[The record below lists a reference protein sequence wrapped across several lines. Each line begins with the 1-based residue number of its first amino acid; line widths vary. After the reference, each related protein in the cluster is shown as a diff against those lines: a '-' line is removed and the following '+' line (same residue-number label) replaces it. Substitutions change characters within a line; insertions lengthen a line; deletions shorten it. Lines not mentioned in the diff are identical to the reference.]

1 MTEGLSEEGRRA
13 IEADCERLIK
23 RYVNLNDAQDW
34 EAVADLYTA
43 DARFARPSKPGE
55 FLEGRAAILAG
66 FLARPPR
73 AQRHAIANI
82 VVEVDGPAA
91 ARAFSVIVLYQGDP
105 AQPGEFIEG
114 RAAIL
119 ASFLARPPRAQRHAI
134 ANVVVDVDGPAA
146 ARAFSVIVLYQG
158 EAAGPGEMP
167 AMSADSPLVG
177 TFTDK
182 LVLTDGGWRFA
193 ERVGGLDFRP
203 GRGPVPASSSPPE
216 RWGRRG

>member
-1 MTEGLSEEGRRA
+1 MSPDERRA

-34 EAVADLYTA
+34 PAVAELYTE
-43 DARFARPSKPGE
+43 DARFARPSK
-55 FLEGRAAILAG
+55 
-66 FLARPPR
+66 
-73 AQRHAIANI
+73 
-82 VVEVDGPAA
+82 
-91 ARAFSVIVLYQGDP
+91 
-105 AQPGEFIEG
+105 PGEFIEG

-119 ASFLARPPRAQRHAI
+119 ASFLARPPRAQRHVI
-134 ANVVVDVDGPAA
+134 ANTVVEVDSPTA

-158 EAAGPGEMP
+158 DAAAPGEVP

-177 TFTDK
+177 TFIDK
-182 LVLTDGGWRFA
+182 LVLTGEGWRFA

-203 GRGPVPASSSPPE
+203 GRGPAPASSSPPE

>member
-82 VVEVDGPAA
+82 VVEVDGLAA

-105 AQPGEFIEG
+105 AQPGE
-114 RAAIL
+114 L
-119 ASFLARPPRAQRHAI
+119 
-134 ANVVVDVDGPAA
+134 
-146 ARAFSVIVLYQG
+146 
-158 EAAGPGEMP
+158 P